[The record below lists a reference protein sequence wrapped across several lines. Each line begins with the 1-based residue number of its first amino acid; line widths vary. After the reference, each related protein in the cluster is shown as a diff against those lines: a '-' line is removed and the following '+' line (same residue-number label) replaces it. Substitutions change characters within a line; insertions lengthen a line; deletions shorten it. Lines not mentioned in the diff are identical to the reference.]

1 MNGWAAGFARYLGT
15 YEVRLHRRMDTFGG
29 VLWPVRVSGLVS
41 PERQLEIAVA
51 ARRGRVA

>member
-1 MNGWAAGFARYLGT
+1 MNGWAVGFSRYLAS

-29 VLWPVRVSGLVS
+29 VVWPVRVSGLVS

-51 ARRGRVA
+51 VRSGRVA

>member
-1 MNGWAAGFARYLGT
+1 MNGWAAGFSRYLAS

-29 VLWPVRVSGLVS
+29 VVWPVRVSGLVS

-51 ARRGRVA
+51 AGRGRVA